1 MNKELIIYILIS
13 AGLIF
18 LLILILLIIILVK
31 VSKKPDGFLFARELN
46 NLEKNILKDSHEN
59 FNKVNN
65 VIENKIEV
73 IRNVNERKLD
83 SIEKNINEK
92 LDKSLNERLDSS
104 FKSIGEQLQNLQNT
118 NGKLIGMSGTI
129 TDLQKSLSS
138 VKERGIFGEKQLESI
153 LENTMVKGMYETQ
166 YKIKNDERRMV
177 DFVIKIP
184 NKDDDGVVYLPI
196 DSKFPN
202 DKYVKIVDASISR
215 NEELLNEAIKELEI
229 AVKNEAKDISEKYIL
244 PPYTTDFAI
253 MFLPTEGL
261 YAECLRINGLAEFLQ
276 TKYHVI
282 LAGPTTVTAI
292 INSFS
297 IGFKF
302 LQINKNSKEI
312 AKILSAIKA
321 QYVRFGEE
329 IEITKKHIKIASE
342 STEKLEKR
350 NNMITSK
357 LKSVSEIGIDE
368 SNKMLELE
376 EEV

>member
-1 MNKELIIYILIS
+1 MNNELIVFVLIGT
-13 AGLIF
+13 GLIF

-31 VSKKPDGFLFARELN
+31 VSKKPDGFLFVRELN

-65 VIENKIEV
+65 VIENKIDV

-177 DFVIKIP
+177 DFAIKIP

-215 NEELLNEAIKELEI
+215 NEELLNEAIKELENAI
-229 AVKNEAKDISEKYIL
+229 KNEAKDISEKYIL

-261 YAECLRINGLAEFLQ
+261 YAECLRINDLAELLQ

-282 LAGPTTVTAI
+282 MAGPTTITAI

-297 IGFKF
+297 VGFKF

-321 QYVRFGEE
+321 QYEKFGDE
-329 IEITKKHIKIASE
+329 IETTKKHIKIASE

-357 LKSVSEIGIDE
+357 LKSVSEIGINE
-368 SNKMLELE
+368 SNKILEIDD
-376 EEV
+376 EV